1 MNRLDGKVAIVTGS
15 SSGIGKAIALRFGEE
30 GAKVVLAARRL
41 HLCEQTV
48 ARIQAKGGEAFAI
61 QTDVSDEHQV
71 NALIQQTVTRYGQL
85 DILVNNAGIFGG
97 GRLVDTDTKTFDDV
111 IATNLRGTFL
121 CCRAGFQQM
130 KHQRDG
136 LIINMSSVAGVQAW
150 KGTGTYSA
158 SKHGIMALTKSLADE
173 GRAFNIKVS
182 AICPAGVADELVDAS
197 PEERLLNE
205 KIDPYDIAET
215 AIYLAGLG
223 PQAVVHQI
231 VVDRLGADW

>member
-48 ARIQAKGGEAFAI
+48 ARIQAKGGEAYAI
-61 QTDVSDEHQV
+61 QTDISDEHQV
-71 NALIQQTVTRYGQL
+71 NALLQQTVTRYGQL
-85 DILVNNAGIFGG
+85 DILINNAGIFGG
-97 GRLVDTDTKTFDDV
+97 GRLADTDTKTFDDV

-130 KHQRDG
+130 KQQRGG
-136 LIINMSSVAGVQAW
+136 LIVNMSSVAGVQAW
-150 KGTGTYSA
+150 KGTATYSA

-197 PEERLLNE
+197 PEEILLNE

-215 AIYLAGLG
+215 ALYLAALG
-223 PQAVVHQI
+223 PHAVVHQI